1 MGIEADGERS
11 ELDPE
16 DERTEVDPPAGGGD
30 SAPSAGGAELGTGSG
45 KTEVLVSVE
54 GGHIERLGA
63 VAEELRSVGMDVGA
77 VMDDLGVV
85 SGSVE
90 PEKMERLAAV
100 SGVAAV
106 EVGREVHI
114 PPPDSPVQ

>member
-1 MGIEADGERS
+1 MRIDAEREGKERS
-11 ELDPE
+11 ESDS
-16 DERTEVDPPAGGGD
+16 PA
-30 SAPSAGGAELGTGSG
+30 G

-54 GGHIERLGA
+54 GGQLERLSA
-63 VAEELRSVGMDVGA
+63 VAEELRSAGMEVAA

-90 PEKMERLAAV
+90 PEKIERLAAV
-100 SGVAAV
+100 RGVAAV
-106 EVGREVHI
+106 EASREVRI